1 MCNQNKALNSSFL
14 NQLIVWSVQMRNIL
28 TDFASINWLTV
39 STYIYSYHHILKQLR
54 IFIDPNKYTSAKK
67 IFEDYLH
74 TSSHITKI
82 QIVTYRSYLSSYFH
96 TTNIMATNITHSETQ
111 EKYILKEI
119 TKFLTSSNRLWF
131 LSECLRLNLTPS
143 TLKVQPPHKD
153 GGLSNQNTQNT
164 YKNAAKSASRKNV
177 QIAFQ
182 DAKKHNRKQTNYF
195 ETQAEHQWKNFAQF
209 IKNNKIKIANKI
221 KARYM
226 KKLLSF

>member
-1 MCNQNKALNSSFL
+1 
-14 NQLIVWSVQMRNIL
+14 MRIK
-28 TDFASINWLTV
+28 I
-39 STYIYSYHHILKQLR
+39 STYHHILKQLR
-54 IFIDPNKYTSAKK
+54 VFIDPNKYISAKK
-67 IFEDYLH
+67 IFEDYLY
-74 TSSHITKI
+74 TSSHNTKI

-96 TTNIMATNITHSETQ
+96 TNNIMATNITHSETQ

-119 TKFLTSSNRLWF
+119 TKLLTSSNRLWF

-195 ETQAEHQWKNFAQF
+195 EIQAQHQWKNFAQF